1 MEKLIAKDITS
12 LGANYNEKTK
22 TVDFKLYSKN
32 AQKVFLCIFDKPLNE
47 EAVMTLEMKK
57 GGNDIWETSIKD
69 YILNC
74 HEKPVFYGYRIFG
87 ENWQYSDNFEL
98 GSNIGF

>member
-57 GGNDIWETSIKD
+57 AKMI
-69 YILNC
+69 
-74 HEKPVFYGYRIFG
+74 YGKHQLKIIF
-87 ENWQYSDNFEL
+87 
-98 GSNIGF
+98 